1 MEIHKTH
8 PNVRLLALVSRA
20 KAVKKG
26 FQEAEKL
33 IETLHLQDTV
43 ILHEPVPP
51 EELPDYVYCADTVVV
66 PSLSEGFGFA
76 AAEACAMHRP
86 VIVTDNASLPEVVSG
101 KVLTVSPNHVDALA
115 YAMERALQDD
125 FQLIPEKRFL
135 LSTNLNQHIALYN
148 SILNKT

>member
-1 MEIHKTH
+1 M
-8 PNVRLLALVSRA
+8 
-20 KAVKKG
+20 
-26 FQEAEKL
+26 
-33 IETLHLQDTV
+33 LHLQDAV

-76 AAEACAMHRP
+76 AAEACAMRRP

-101 KVLTVSPNHVDALA
+101 KVLTVPPNHVDALA

-125 FQLIPEKRFL
+125 FQIIPEKRFL
-135 LSTNLNQHIALYN
+135 VSANLEKHIALYN
-148 SILNKT
+148 SILTHP